1 VVRDLIC
8 DASCRRG
15 GAIHGC
21 GILFAHAHSV
31 QGLQERSARCDDS
44 PHVKR
49 IGPDGPGDDDDLPVV
64 ARLVV
69 EIRSDGRR
77 TLARG
82 AAEDAASGQRVAI
95 EARGDSPAQLAVAL
109 ARSLFKLPGIGAR
122 RAVRGLLGRG
132 KKR

>member
-8 DASCRRG
+8 DACCRRR
-15 GAIHGC
+15 AAFLGC
-21 GILFAHAHSV
+21 GILFAHAHQV
-31 QGLQERSARCDDS
+31 QGLRERSARCDDS
-44 PHVKR
+44 PHVKQ
-49 IGPDGPGDDDDLPVV
+49 IGPDDEDLPVV